1 MRPLKIFIIAG
12 EASGD
17 KLGASLIRALVKEH
31 KQKIVF
37 CGVGG
42 DLMAKE
48 GFRSIF
54 PMAQISLMG
63 FFEILPHIFRVL
75 GLIKQT
81 VARIKEFKPDIV
93 ITIDSPGFSM
103 RVAKQ
108 IDRKHTKIIHYVAPS
123 VWAYKPVRALYMQK
137 YYDLVLALLPFEPPY
152 FTKVGLKCKFV
163 GHPIIEDDWAGADP
177 LLFRKKY
184 NINPSSRVIGVMSG
198 SRKGEVRRMLP
209 IFAQTIKLFDKANE
223 IIWVF
228 PAVSQ
233 DLATEIEQIIS
244 PLNIKFVVPVNE
256 HLKINMLKSF
266 DFAIVKSGTSSLEL
280 ALAGVPM
287 IVAYK
292 VNALTAL
299 VLRHIYKINSYA
311 SIVNI
316 LAKKQIIPE
325 FLQEDCTPQNLTQ
338 ALAHLARDQGKK
350 QTSEC
355 KKVLKGLGF
364 ADKSLPSVKAARAVL
379 TLGR

>member
-17 KLGASLIRALVKEH
+17 KLGASLIKALVKEH

-42 DLMAKE
+42 DLMALE
-48 GFRSIF
+48 GFNSIF

-63 FFEILPHIFRVL
+63 FFEILPHVFRVL
-75 GLIKQT
+75 GLIKKT
-81 VARIKEFKPDIV
+81 IVKIKEFQPDIV
-93 ITIDSPGFSM
+93 ITIDSPGFAM

-108 IDRKHTKIIHYVAPS
+108 IDRTHTKVVHYVAPS
-123 VWAYKPVRALYMQK
+123 VWAYKPARALYMQE
-137 YYDLVLALLPFEPPY
+137 YYDMVLALLPFEPPY
-152 FTKVGLKCKFV
+152 FTKIGLKCEFV

-177 LLFRKKY
+177 VLFREKH
-184 NINPSSRVIGVMSG
+184 NIKPGAKLIGVMSG

-209 IFAQTIKLFDKANE
+209 IFAQAIRLFDKTNE

-233 DLATEIEQIIS
+233 ELAMEIEQIIL
-244 PLNIKFVVPVNE
+244 PFNIKFAIPVNE
-256 HLKINMLKSF
+256 PLKINMLKSF
-266 DFAIVKSGTSSLEL
+266 DSAIVKSGTSSLEL

-292 VNALTAL
+292 VNALTAW
-299 VLRHIYKINSYA
+299 VLRYVYRINTYA

-316 LAKKQIIPE
+316 LAKKPIIPE
-325 FLQEDCTPQNLTQ
+325 LLQEECTPQKLAR
-338 ALAHLARDQGKK
+338 ALAYLTKDRGKK
-350 QTSEC
+350 QVREC
-355 KKVLKGLGF
+355 KKILKVLGS
-364 ADKSLPSVKAARAVL
+364 ADKNLPSVKAARAVL
-379 TLGR
+379 ALDK